1 MDIDDPAIKL
11 LDELSRM
18 PRETGPV
25 SLSEK
30 YLRAVES
37 VESLLSNQSGA
48 DKSWV
53 PKAQEQFRRHY
64 RAARR
69 Q

>member
-1 MDIDDPAIKL
+1 MGIDDPAIKL

-37 VESLLSNQSGA
+37 VESDS
-48 DKSWV
+48 
-53 PKAQEQFRRHY
+53 
-64 RAARR
+64 
-69 Q
+69 